1 MKGKGKQKKK
11 KPGTHGWCVR
21 VRPPHTLFAGLQSCT
36 LLGEQLQ
43 KCELSGHRG
52 SPRARVLGDGAQ
64 DRMCF
69 ITVNNDPEY
78 CLGLPYLGALGAA
91 RCRQPSRKRQSS
103 I

>member
-1 MKGKGKQKKK
+1 MKEKKGGGE
-11 KPGTHGWCVR
+11 PGTHDWCVR
-21 VRPPHTLFAGLQSCT
+21 VCLSYTPLAGLQSCT

-43 KCELSGHRG
+43 KSEESGHPG
-52 SPRARVLGDGAQ
+52 SPRVQVLGDGAQ

-91 RCRQPSRKRQSS
+91 RCRQPSRKHQSF

>member
-1 MKGKGKQKKK
+1 MKGEKQ
-11 KPGTHGWCVR
+11 PGTHGWCVR
-21 VRPPHTLFAGLQSCT
+21 VRLPHTPFAGLQSCT
-36 LLGEQLQ
+36 LPGEQLQ
-43 KCELSGHRG
+43 KSEESGHLR
-52 SPRARVLGDGAQ
+52 SPRAQVLGDGAR

-91 RCRQPSRKRQSS
+91 RCRQPSRKRQSF